1 MRRKAS
7 KLDVNDNEVGQRDE
21 RKIKK
26 EKIRDYRKKVGAL

>member
-7 KLDVNDNEVGQRDE
+7 KLDVNDNEVGKRDE